1 MTTFCWCGRVDPC
14 KKHKGM
20 PAPEKRQKIGKYSGF
35 SKFRAKHQLFQN
47 YVEPMEERWPED
59 GE

>member
-14 KKHKGM
+14 KKHLGM
-20 PAPEKRQKIGKYSGF
+20 TKPETRKKIGKYSGF
-35 SKFRAKHQLFQN
+35 SKHRQQEGGFQKAPAAPDPW
-47 YVEPMEERWPED
+47 YGD